1 MQEECY
7 LIPGA
12 NVRLHG
18 SDDRFWIEEYI
29 QKILM
34 IHFVGQVENGHFQE
48 ITLQIEANAKTGD
61 TRFNIF
67 HRPIIQLEYLLT
79 GK

>member
-18 SDDRFWIEEYI
+18 SDDRFWIKEYI

-48 ITLQIEANAKTGD
+48 ITLQREANAQKGEMHGS
-61 TRFNIF
+61 IF
-67 HRPIIQLEYLLT
+67 SIDR
-79 GK
+79 